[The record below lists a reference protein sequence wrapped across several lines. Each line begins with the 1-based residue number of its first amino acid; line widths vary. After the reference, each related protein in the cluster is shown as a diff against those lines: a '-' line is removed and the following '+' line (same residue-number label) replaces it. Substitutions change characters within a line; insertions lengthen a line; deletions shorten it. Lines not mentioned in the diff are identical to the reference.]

1 MDLPVFALHTVLY
14 PGQRLHLQ
22 VFEDRYLQMM
32 EDVLPRGPF
41 AIAAIRHGQEVGG
54 PADPF
59 RVGVSVTVE
68 DYSFEEDG
76 TYELDVVAGER
87 ITLISPVGTEPYAV
101 WRTEPFPDEGGLSDD
116 DLDAAIAAWARFID
130 VAGAMPEVE
139 FIADDPVTASYALA
153 SAVPA
158 LIPER
163 QAFLEIAGAGQRVR
177 RARDALRKETALLR
191 ALRERRRT

>member
-1 MDLPVFALHTVLY
+1 MDLPVFTLHTVLY

-59 RVGVSVTVE
+59 RVGVSVTVD
-68 DYSFEEDG
+68 DYTFEENG
-76 TYELDVVAGER
+76 TYELDVVADER
-87 ITLISPVGTEPYAV
+87 IRLVSLVGTEPYTV
-101 WRTEPFPDEGGLSDD
+101 WRTELFPDGGGLSDD
-116 DLDAAIAAWARFID
+116 DLDAAIAAWARFVD

-177 RARDALRKETALLR
+177 RVREALRKETALLR
-191 ALRERRRT
+191 ALRERRES